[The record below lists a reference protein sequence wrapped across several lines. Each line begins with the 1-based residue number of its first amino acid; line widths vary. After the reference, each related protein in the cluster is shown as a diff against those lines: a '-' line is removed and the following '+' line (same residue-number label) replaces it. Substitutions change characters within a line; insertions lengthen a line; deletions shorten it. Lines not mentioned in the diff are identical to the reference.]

1 MADKKSFVFYK
12 SWLPLFEGMT
22 DEQAGKLFKAI
33 CSYQS
38 GEDVERPN
46 DRLLGAIYDMIAA
59 QFAEDDA
66 KYEETCQKNAENGRK
81 GGRPKKHL
89 VLDETE
95 GFLEKPTET
104 ERFFQKPKKA
114 DKDKDKDKDLEKEK
128 DKKEKVASA
137 PRFVK
142 PTVSEV
148 SAYCR
153 ERANG
158 INPES
163 FVDFYEAKG
172 WKVGSQPMK
181 DWRAAVR
188 TWEQRRKDDARAAP
202 KKTTF
207 ANFQQNHY
215 TSAEMSELERKLLE
229 N

>member
-1 MADKKSFVFYK
+1 MADKFPFFASYYEALKE
-12 SWLPLFEGMT
+12 LPPE
-22 DEQAGKLFKAI
+22 EFKAVMVAM
-33 CSYQS
+33 C
-38 GEDVERPN
+38 ERAFNETEVEL
-46 DRLLGAIYDMIAA
+46 DGT
-59 QFAEDDA
+59 A
-66 KYEETCQKNAENGRK
+66 KGFYTLIKPIIEKSLALSEIRSEQGKK
-81 GGRPKKHL
+81 GGRPAGEKASQKQ
-89 VLDETE
+89 TE
-95 GFLEKPTET
+95 S
-104 ERFFQKPKKA
+104 KPKANRKQMESKPKA
-114 DKDKDKDKDLEKEK
+114 DKDKDKDKDIKEK
-128 DKKEKVASA
+128 QEKEKVASA

-142 PTVSEV
+142 PTVAEV

-181 DWRAAVR
+181 DWKACVR
-188 TWEQRRKDDARAAP
+188 TWEQRRKTDRASP
-202 KKTTF
+202 KVNSF

>member
-38 GEDVERPN
+38 GEDSARPD
-46 DRLLGAIYDMIAA
+46 DRLLAAIYDMIAS

-66 KYEETCQKNAENGRK
+66 KYEETCQKRSEAGRT
-81 GGRPKKHL
+81 GGRPRKANETNSFSEKANETNSFSKKA
-89 VLDETE
+89 
-95 GFLEKPTET
+95 
-104 ERFFQKPKKA
+104 KKA
-114 DKDKDKDKDLEKEK
+114 DKDKEKDKDIEKEK

-142 PTVSEV
+142 PTVAEV
-148 SAYCR
+148 SAYCQ
-153 ERANG
+153 ERGNG

-163 FVDFYEAKG
+163 FVDFYESVG
-172 WKVGSQPMK
+172 WKVGNKPMK
-181 DWRAAVR
+181 DWKACVR
-188 TWEQRRKDDARAAP
+188 TWEQRRKTDRASP
-202 KKTTF
+202 KVNSF